1 MTLQDKEAPNKKV
14 QQGKVEDSILGFC
27 ISSKS
32 KKEIADY
39 LNLKDIRH
47 LTESYLKPL
56 IEKGNILKELNL
68 NRYRRDIHAKSKYKD
83 GRGFRKI

>member
-56 IEKGNILKELNL
+56 LEKGKLQMTIPDKPT
-68 NRYRRDIHAKSKYKD
+68 SKNQKYIIIKN
-83 GRGFRKI
+83 